1 MQSIRNTSKRAHII
15 PFMNDLDGL
24 LPPGEVLL
32 NVPKEAAECSL
43 VQGAVA
49 IGELVVE
56 GEPEAVQDDQNDD
69 TGEDDQDDNTG
80 EDKAAL
86 LTQCELLG
94 IDVSKRWSAKRLR
107 TEIDAVAANAG

>member
-1 MQSIRNTSKRAHII
+1 MQSIRNTSKRAYII

-32 NVPKEAAECSL
+32 NVPKEAVECGL

-49 IGELVVE
+49 MGELVVE
-56 GEPEAVQDDQNDD
+56 GEA
-69 TGEDDQDDNTG
+69 DDQDDDAS

-86 LTQCELLG
+86 LAQCELLG
-94 IDVSKRWSAKRLR
+94 IEVSKRWSAKRLR
-107 TEIDAVAANAG
+107 AEIDAVTANAG

>member
-1 MQSIRNTSKRAHII
+1 MQSIRNTSKRAYII

-32 NVPKEAAECSL
+32 NVPKEAIDCGL

-49 IGELVVE
+49 KGELSVE
-56 GEPEAVQDDQNDD
+56 GEPEAAQ
-69 TGEDDQDDNTG
+69 DDQDDDTG

-86 LTQCELLG
+86 LAQCELLG
-94 IDVSKRWSAKRLR
+94 IEVSKRWSAKRLR
-107 TEIDAVAANAG
+107 AEIDAVTANAG

>member
-1 MQSIRNTSKRAHII
+1 MQSIRNTSKRAYII

-32 NVPKEAAECSL
+32 NVPKEAIECDL

-56 GEPEAVQDDQNDD
+56 GEA
-69 TGEDDQDDNTG
+69 DDQDDDAG
-80 EDKAAL
+80 EDKDAL
-86 LTQCELLG
+86 LSQCALLG
-94 IDVSKRWSAKRLR
+94 IEVSKRWSAKRLR
-107 TEIDAVAANAG
+107 AEIDAVTANAG

>member
-1 MQSIRNTSKRAHII
+1 MQSIRNTSKRAYII

-32 NVPKEAAECSL
+32 NVPKEAVECGL
-43 VQGAVA
+43 VKGAVA

-56 GEPEAVQDDQNDD
+56 GEA
-69 TGEDDQDDNTG
+69 DDQDDDTG

-86 LTQCELLG
+86 LAQCELLG
-94 IDVSKRWSAKRLR
+94 IEVSKRWSAKRLR
-107 TEIDAVAANAG
+107 AEIDAVTANAG

>member
-1 MQSIRNTSKRAHII
+1 MQSIRNTSKRAYII

-56 GEPEAVQDDQNDD
+56 GEPEALQDDA
-69 TGEDDQDDNTG
+69 GEDDAG

-86 LTQCELLG
+86 LAQCELLG

-107 TEIDAVAANAG
+107 DEIDAVTANAG

>member
-1 MQSIRNTSKRAHII
+1 
-15 PFMNDLDGL
+15 MNDLDGL

-32 NVPKEAAECSL
+32 NVPKEAVECGL

-49 IGELVVE
+49 MGELVVE
-56 GEPEAVQDDQNDD
+56 GEPEAVQDDD
-69 TGEDDQDDNTG
+69 TG

-94 IDVSKRWSAKRLR
+94 IEVDKRWSAKRLR
-107 TEIDAVAANAG
+107 AEIDAVTANAG

>member
-1 MQSIRNTSKRAHII
+1 MQSIRNTSKRAYII

-24 LPPGEVLL
+24 LPPGEELL
-32 NVPKEAAECSL
+32 NVPKEAVECGM

-56 GEPEAVQDDQNDD
+56 GEADDQ
-69 TGEDDQDDNTG
+69 EDDTG

-86 LTQCELLG
+86 LAQCELLG

-107 TEIDAVAANAG
+107 AEIDAVTANAG

>member
-1 MQSIRNTSKRAHII
+1 MQSIRNTSKRAYII

-32 NVPKEAAECSL
+32 NVPKEAVDCGL

-49 IGELVVE
+49 TGELSVE
-56 GEPEAVQDDQNDD
+56 GEA
-69 TGEDDQDDNTG
+69 DDQDDDTG

-86 LTQCELLG
+86 LAQCELLG
-94 IDVSKRWSAKRLR
+94 IEVSKRWSAKRLR
-107 TEIDAVAANAG
+107 AEIDAVTANAG

>member
-1 MQSIRNTSKRAHII
+1 MQSIRNTSKRAYII

-32 NVPKEAAECSL
+32 NVPKEAVECGL
-43 VQGAVA
+43 VKGAVA

-56 GEPEAVQDDQNDD
+56 GAPEAVQDDQDD
-69 TGEDDQDDNTG
+69 DTG

-86 LTQCELLG
+86 LAQCELLG
-94 IDVSKRWSAKRLR
+94 IEVSKRWSAKRLR
-107 TEIDAVAANAG
+107 AEIDAVTANAG

>member
-1 MQSIRNTSKRAHII
+1 MQSIRNTSKRAYII

-32 NVPKEAAECSL
+32 NVPKEAIECGL

-49 IGELVVE
+49 MGELSVE
-56 GEPEAVQDDQNDD
+56 GEA
-69 TGEDDQDDNTG
+69 DDQDDDG

-86 LTQCELLG
+86 LSQCALLG
-94 IDVSKRWSAKRLR
+94 IEVSKRWSAKRLR
-107 TEIDAVAANAG
+107 AEIDAVTANAG

>member
-1 MQSIRNTSKRAHII
+1 MQSIRNTSKRAYII

-32 NVPKEAAECSL
+32 NVPKEAVDCGL

-49 IGELVVE
+49 KGELSVE
-56 GEPEAVQDDQNDD
+56 GEA
-69 TGEDDQDDNTG
+69 DDQDDDTG

-86 LTQCELLG
+86 LAQCELLG
-94 IDVSKRWSAKRLR
+94 IEVSKRWSAKRLR
-107 TEIDAVAANAG
+107 AEIDAVTANAG

>member
-1 MQSIRNTSKRAHII
+1 MQSIRNTSKRAYII

-32 NVPKEAAECSL
+32 NVPKKAVECGL

-56 GEPEAVQDDQNDD
+56 GEPEAVQDDQ
-69 TGEDDQDDNTG
+69 ED
-80 EDKAAL
+80 DKAAL
-86 LTQCELLG
+86 LAQCEMLG
-94 IDVSKRWSAKRLR
+94 IEVDKRWSVKRLR
-107 TEIDAVAANAG
+107 TEIDAVTANAG

>member
-1 MQSIRNTSKRAHII
+1 MQSIRNTSKRAYII

-32 NVPKEAAECSL
+32 NVPKEAVECSL

-56 GEPEAVQDDQNDD
+56 AVQDDQDD
-69 TGEDDQDDNTG
+69 DAS

-86 LTQCELLG
+86 LAQCELLG
-94 IDVSKRWSAKRLR
+94 IEVSKRWSAKRLR
-107 TEIDAVAANAG
+107 AEIDAVTANAG

>member
-1 MQSIRNTSKRAHII
+1 MQSIRNTSKRAYII

-32 NVPKEAAECSL
+32 NVPKEAVECGL

-56 GEPEAVQDDQNDD
+56 GEPEAAQ
-69 TGEDDQDDNTG
+69 DDQDD
-80 EDKAAL
+80 DKAAL

-94 IDVSKRWSAKRLR
+94 IEVSKRWSAKRLR
-107 TEIDAVAANAG
+107 DEIDAVTANAG

>member
-1 MQSIRNTSKRAHII
+1 MQSIRNTSKRAYII

-32 NVPKEAAECSL
+32 NVPKEAAECGL

-56 GEPEAVQDDQNDD
+56 GEPEAVQDDQDD
-69 TGEDDQDDNTG
+69 DAS

-86 LTQCELLG
+86 LAQCELLG

-107 TEIDAVAANAG
+107 AEIDAVTANAG

>member
-1 MQSIRNTSKRAHII
+1 MQSIRNTSKRAYII

-32 NVPKEAAECSL
+32 NVPNEAIECGL

-49 IGELVVE
+49 KGELSVE
-56 GEPEAVQDDQNDD
+56 GEA
-69 TGEDDQDDNTG
+69 DDQDDDAG

-86 LTQCELLG
+86 LSQCALLG
-94 IDVSKRWSAKRLR
+94 IEVSKRWSAKRLR
-107 TEIDAVAANAG
+107 AEIDAVTANAG

>member
-1 MQSIRNTSKRAHII
+1 MQSIRNTSKRAYII

-32 NVPKEAAECSL
+32 NVPKEAVECGL

-56 GEPEAVQDDQNDD
+56 GEPEAVQDDQ
-69 TGEDDQDDNTG
+69 
-80 EDKAAL
+80 EDKTAL
-86 LTQCELLG
+86 LAQCELLG
-94 IDVSKRWSAKRLR
+94 IEVSTRWSAKRLR
-107 TEIDAVAANAG
+107 AEIDAVTANAG

>member
-1 MQSIRNTSKRAHII
+1 MQSIRNTSKRAYII

-32 NVPKEAAECSL
+32 NVPKEAVDCGL
-43 VQGAVA
+43 VKGAVA

-56 GEPEAVQDDQNDD
+56 GEA
-69 TGEDDQDDNTG
+69 DDQDDDTG

-86 LTQCELLG
+86 LAQCELLG
-94 IDVSKRWSAKRLR
+94 IEVSKRWSAKRLR
-107 TEIDAVAANAG
+107 AEIDAVTANAG

>member
-1 MQSIRNTSKRAHII
+1 MQSIRNTSKRAYII

-32 NVPKEAAECSL
+32 NVPKEAVECSL

-49 IGELVVE
+49 VGELVVE
-56 GEPEAVQDDQNDD
+56 GEPEAVQDDQEDD
-69 TGEDDQDDNTG
+69 TS

-86 LTQCELLG
+86 LAQCELLG
-94 IDVSKRWSAKRLR
+94 IEVNKRWSAKRLR
-107 TEIDAVAANAG
+107 AEIDAVTANAG

>member
-1 MQSIRNTSKRAHII
+1 MQSIRNTSKRAYII

-32 NVPKEAAECSL
+32 NVPKEAVNCGL

-56 GEPEAVQDDQNDD
+56 GEP
-69 TGEDDQDDNTG
+69 DDQDDDAG

-86 LTQCELLG
+86 LSQCALLG
-94 IDVSKRWSAKRLR
+94 IEVSKRWSAKRLR
-107 TEIDAVAANAG
+107 AEIDAVTANAG

>member
-1 MQSIRNTSKRAHII
+1 MQSIRNTSKRAYII

-32 NVPKEAAECSL
+32 NVPKEAINCGL

-56 GEPEAVQDDQNDD
+56 GEPE
-69 TGEDDQDDNTG
+69 DDQDD
-80 EDKAAL
+80 DKAAL
-86 LTQCELLG
+86 LAQCEMLG
-94 IDVSKRWSAKRLR
+94 IEVDKRWSVKRLR
-107 TEIDAVAANAG
+107 TEIDAVTANAG